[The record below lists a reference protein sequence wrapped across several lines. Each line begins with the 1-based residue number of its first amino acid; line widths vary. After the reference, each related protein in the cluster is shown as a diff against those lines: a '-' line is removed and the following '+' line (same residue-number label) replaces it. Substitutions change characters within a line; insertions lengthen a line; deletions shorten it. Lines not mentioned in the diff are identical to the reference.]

1 MYFSDII
8 GQESVAR
15 ELRASFMAGVVPHA
29 RLFVDTPGLG
39 GLAMAYAYA
48 RYINCAS
55 PSNLDACGH
64 CHSCKSFDGFAG
76 RDLHFLFPI
85 VNRDSKNYCDDEL
98 SKWREF
104 LSLGPYASLEEWY
117 NLQQSG
123 GKQLSIFARESDVL
137 LEKLS
142 YQVLDSKYRV
152 LMIWLPERMHEA
164 LANKL
169 LKLTEEPPD
178 RTVILMVCHKEAQ
191 VLGTLRSRMQTIH
204 LKPISEAIIAE
215 ALPYL
220 AGQSAGISAERA
232 AHLCA
237 GNILKAL
244 NLWRTPVTD
253 LSVEARWLGKILR
266 ATIKPQPHEMKALAE
281 EIAQQTR
288 EEQLSLLEYMAGMFR
303 EIYLQLSEVPAI
315 SYYAPS
321 EEAMVHYLKG
331 CVNSSNVHALRAEI
345 DLAIRHVGQNVNSR
359 MVFFDLILRL
369 TATLAP
375 SYKRLGKR

>member
-1 MYFSDII
+1 MYFSDVI
-8 GQESVAR
+8 GQEVVAR

-39 GLAMAYAYA
+39 GLALAYAYA

-64 CHSCKSFDGFAG
+64 CASCKGFDTFSG

-85 VNRDSKNYCDDEL
+85 VNRDSRNYCDDEL
-98 SKWREF
+98 GKWREF
-104 LSLGPYASLEEWY
+104 LALGPYASLEDWY
-117 NLQQSG
+117 NLQQSA
-123 GKQLSIFARESDVL
+123 GKQLSIFARESEAL
-137 LEKLS
+137 LNKLS
-142 YQVLDSKYRV
+142 YQVLDNKYRI
-152 LMIWLPERMHEA
+152 LFIWLPERMHET

-169 LKLTEEPPD
+169 LKLTEEPPE
-178 RTVILMVCHKEAQ
+178 RTVILMVCHREGE

-204 LKPISEAIIAE
+204 IKPIDEAIIAE
-215 ALPYL
+215 ALPYM
-220 AGQSAGISAERA
+220 AGASAGITAQRA
-232 AHLCA
+232 AHLSS

-244 NLWRTPVTD
+244 NLWHTPVEE
-253 LSVEARWLGKILR
+253 LSAQAQSLGKMLR
-266 ATIKPQPHEMKALAE
+266 ATIKPQPQEMKALAD

-288 EEQLSLLEYMAGMFR
+288 DEQLALLEYVARMLR
-303 EIYLQLSEVPAI
+303 EIYLQLSDVPTI
-315 SYYAPS
+315 SYYTPS
-321 EEAMVHYLKG
+321 EEAMVHYLRG
-331 CVNSSNVHALRAEI
+331 CVNSSNIHALRSEV

-369 TATLAP
+369 TAILAP

>member
-1 MYFSDII
+1 MYFSDVI
-8 GQESVAR
+8 GQEAVAR

-39 GLAMAYAYA
+39 GLALAYAYA

-64 CHSCKSFDGFAG
+64 CHSCRSFDSFAG

-85 VNRDSKNYCDDEL
+85 VNRDSRNYCDDEL
-98 SKWREF
+98 GKWREF
-104 LSLGPYASLEEWY
+104 LALGPYASLEDWY
-117 NLQQSG
+117 NLEQSG

-142 YQVLDSKYRV
+142 YQVLDSKYRI
-152 LMIWLPERMHEA
+152 LLIWLPERMHEA

-169 LKLTEEPPD
+169 LKLTEEPPE
-178 RTVILMVCHKEAQ
+178 RTVILMVCHKEGE
-191 VLGTLRSRMQTIH
+191 VLGTLRSRMQTIRI
-204 LKPISEAIIAE
+204 KPIDEAIIAE
-215 ALPYL
+215 ALPYM
-220 AGQSAGISAERA
+220 AGPSAGISADRA
-232 AHLCA
+232 AHLSS
-237 GNILKAL
+237 GNVLKAL
-244 NLWRTPVTD
+244 SLWRTPIEE
-253 LSVEARWLGKILR
+253 LSGVAQWLGKILR
-266 ATIKPQPHEMKALAE
+266 ATIRPQPKDMKALADD
-281 EIAQQTR
+281 IAQSSR
-288 EEQLSLLEYMAGMFR
+288 DEQLALLEYTAGMLR
-303 EIYLQLSEVPAI
+303 EIYLQLSDLPSI
-315 SYYAPS
+315 SYYRPS

-331 CVNSSNVHALRAEI
+331 CVNSSNIHALRSEI

-369 TATLAP
+369 TAILAP